1 MNEGS
6 SDECLHHVVSTQ
18 MVIFRAIMDRTFSSP
33 NGESALCD
41 HLVFLK
47 RLALLNEAVGKHLAK
62 ESLPPELIKIAGET
76 VLSEW
81 HLSGLMS
88 S

>member
-18 MVIFRAIMDRTFSSP
+18 MVIFRAIMDQAFSSSD
-33 NGESALCD
+33 GESALCD

-47 RLALLNEAVGKHLAK
+47 RLALLNEGVGKHLTK
-62 ESLPPELIKIAGET
+62 ENLPPELIKIAGET
-76 VLSEW
+76 ALV
-81 HLSGLMS
+81 
-88 S
+88 